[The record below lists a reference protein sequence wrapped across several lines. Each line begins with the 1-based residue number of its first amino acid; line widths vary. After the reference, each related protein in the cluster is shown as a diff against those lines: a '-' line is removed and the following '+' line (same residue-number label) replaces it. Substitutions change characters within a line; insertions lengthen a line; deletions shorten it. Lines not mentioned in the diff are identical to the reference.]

1 MDAIANAG
9 PEFSAASELSEALDK
24 LWARFLPE
32 IRNRVSVLEA
42 AATANAGHALTTA
55 QHREAHAAAHKLA
68 GTLGTFGLAQGSDLA
83 LELENLYALD
93 KAPDAAQGEQ
103 LAALAQELR
112 LMIESRKRTPEG

>member
-32 IRNRVSVLEA
+32 MRNRVAALEQA
-42 AATANAGHALTTA
+42 ADAYAGHALTTA
-55 QHREAHAAAHKLA
+55 QHREAHSAAHKLA
-68 GTLGTFGLAQGSDLA
+68 GTLGAFGLARGTDLA
-83 LELENLYALD
+83 RELEALYALD
-93 KAPDAAQGEQ
+93 KAPDTAQGER